1 MGAIDIMSMSL
12 LAWGL
17 IVVAKKWKNGE
28 YDHIL
33 PR

>member
-1 MGAIDIMSMSL
+1 MGALDIVSMAL

-28 YDHIL
+28 YDPTL